1 MNENNNVTKK
11 RKSFDPSVCFTFFGS
26 WVKSIEAMETEQD
39 RTSKAYRMFKA
50 IADYSM
56 HDEEPEFDEDMMC
69 ALWTVIEQQINAS
82 TDRRKRNFEADKMN
96 EKYQAIINAI
106 INKPSASL
114 REIGE
119 MTGTDK
125 NMVQRVKRKYEREI
139 QEAISKNSD
148 RDNDCK
154 FAGCTTDGVASDVN
168 NNGITVNN
176 ADTDTMGRDNGTDSI
191 YSRKR
196 QAVLSG
202 GKDDDKLPF

>member
-1 MNENNNVTKK
+1 
-11 RKSFDPSVCFTFFGS
+11 
-26 WVKSIEAMETEQD
+26 METEQD
-39 RTSKAYRMFKA
+39 RTSKAYRLFKA

-96 EKYQAIINAI
+96 EKYQAIISAI
-106 INKPSASL
+106 IKKPSASL

-154 FAGCTTDGVASDVN
+154 IAGCSTNGVAGDVN
-168 NNGITVNN
+168 NNAVTVN
-176 ADTDTMGRDNGTDSI
+176 DTVIDTMGRDNGTDSI

-196 QAVLSG
+196 QTALSG
-202 GKDDDKLPF
+202 DKDDDKLPF